1 MSSKKS
7 TNKSNNKS
15 NNNKKGVI
23 NTEETKENIIVKEPK
38 KNIVK
43 KSEKNISAKKS
54 EKKSLKTIKKSD
66 DSAESDDSD
75 SSNSDS
81 DDELDNNSDEDND
94 EDNGEGDGKGEGE
107 GECEDNVEDEDIVED
122 DDNVIVNKND
132 DIKIDVDVKE
142 KKEKQT
148 FESIVKDI
156 RDLRSQIVINNDK
169 IKELKKDIKEFDK
182 SSMICEKQIN
192 KLLIIIDKAHED
204 SLNKA
209 RKEKKKRTNSARKGI
224 LEPLP
229 VPPILAKFLNISET
243 ELLPRTTL
251 MSKLNDVFKERNLKD
266 GQKTTLDKKTADELG
281 VETGKVIEFKTI
293 HQFISSYYKKPQD
306 TKINL

>member
-7 TNKSNNKS
+7 SNKSSNNKK
-15 NNNKKGVI
+15 NVM
-23 NTEETKENIIVKEPK
+23 NTEETKKNIIVKEPK
-38 KNIVK
+38 KNTVK
-43 KSEKNISAKKS
+43 ESEKNISAKKS

-66 DSAESDDSD
+66 DTDDSD
-75 SSNSDS
+75 NSDDSNSDS
-81 DDELDNNSDEDND
+81 DEELDDDLDNDSEHEDND
-94 EDNGEGDGKGEGE
+94 EDIE
-107 GECEDNVEDEDIVED
+107 EDIVED
-122 DDNVIVNKND
+122 NDNDNGECDDDNVIENKND

-229 VPPILAKFLNISET
+229 VPPILAKFLNIPET